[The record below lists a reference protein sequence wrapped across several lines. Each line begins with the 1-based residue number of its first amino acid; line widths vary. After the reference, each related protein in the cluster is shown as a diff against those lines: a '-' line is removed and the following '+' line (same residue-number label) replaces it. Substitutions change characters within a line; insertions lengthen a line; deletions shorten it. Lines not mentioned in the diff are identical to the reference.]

1 MPLTGCRK
9 RGGASPRVFV
19 DAPRLRQVAYVPGA
33 WLGAS
38 AWDVA
43 AAGDGELLMGLG
55 SLATVALQR
64 PPNLAIVAL
73 DNGRYGETGMQPSHT
88 AGPTRLAAV
97 ASGCGIAAAYDI
109 ETDADLDGLM
119 RALAAQ
125 TDLVFARVAIAPE
138 EADEVHIL

>member
-1 MPLTGCRK
+1 M
-9 RGGASPRVFV
+9 

-38 AWDVA
+38 AWEVA

-55 SLATVALQR
+55 ALATVALQR

-73 DNGRYGETGMQPSHT
+73 DNGRYGETGMLPSHT

-97 ASGCGIAAAYDI
+97 APRAASPRRTTSRRTRTWTAWCGRSPRRR
-109 ETDADLDGLM
+109 T
-119 RALAAQ
+119 
-125 TDLVFARVAIAPE
+125 
-138 EADEVHIL
+138 